1 MTRDDILDAAAQ
13 VFSQKGYHAAS
24 MQDIARAVNLRKG
37 SLYHHVSSK
46 QEILVDLL
54 DRALDLLIERV
65 SLVLDQPIAP
75 EEKLRQAMRVYL
87 EIFAE
92 HADLSAVLLLEHRS
106 LEPELHS
113 RHIPRRDRFEGMWR
127 DLIREGKES
136 GSFSCASPSLAAR
149 ALLGVM
155 NWTITWYRPDG
166 KLTASEIADQFADL
180 FLKGLLARESI
191 EVLESRSDG
200 SVHGENAIA

>member
-24 MQDIARAVNLRKG
+24 MQDIAGAVNLRKG

-54 DRALDLLIERV
+54 DRALDLLIERI
-65 SLVLDQPIAP
+65 SRVLAQPLGP

-106 LEPELHS
+106 LEPALHS

-127 DLIREGKES
+127 ELIREGKQS
-136 GSFSCASPSLAAR
+136 GIFCSASPSLAAR

-166 KLTASEIADQFADL
+166 KLTPAEIADQFADL
-180 FLKGLLARESI
+180 LLSGLLTRDSAELF
-191 EVLESRSDG
+191 EPGSDG
-200 SVHGENAIA
+200 SVHG

>member
-127 DLIREGKES
+127 ELIREGKQS
-136 GSFSCASPSLAAR
+136 GIFCCASPSLAAR

-166 KLTASEIADQFADL
+166 KLTPAEIADQFADL
-180 FLKGLLARESI
+180 FLTGLLARESI
-191 EVLESRSDG
+191 ELSKPRSDG
-200 SVHGENAIA
+200 SVHG